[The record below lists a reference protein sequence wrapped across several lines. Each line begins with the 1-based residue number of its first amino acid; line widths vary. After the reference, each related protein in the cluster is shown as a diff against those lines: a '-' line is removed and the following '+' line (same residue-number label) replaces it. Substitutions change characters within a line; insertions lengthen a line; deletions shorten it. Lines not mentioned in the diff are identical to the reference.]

1 MLKIQSV
8 KTGLAFGASALAL
21 TLGGPVLAQE
31 APAEE
36 EVQSIADE
44 TTTTEEPATPIVVT
58 GSRIRRDEF
67 SSTSPISII
76 DPEIGEKQGQNSV
89 AELIQSSPIAAGSS
103 QVTSAISSAFV
114 TNGGSGTETVSLR
127 GLGAERTL
135 VLLNGRRAG
144 PAGTRGAVSA
154 FDLNVL
160 PSSIV
165 RQVEL
170 LKDGAS
176 SVYGSDAVAG
186 VVNVLTKKATD
197 GLELEGFVSIPGKS
211 GGEQYN
217 FSAAWGK
224 EFDNGHF
231 LIAGDY
237 YQRKELKRRD
247 RRYLE
252 CEEDYIFTES
262 GDRADLID
270 PRTGDYR
277 CTDLPWGHV
286 WLYDLT
292 YYYTASGQ
300 SNIPGSPGTFNAVL
314 FQYNYAGDNLQ
325 NYLQP
330 IPGKTDPL
338 HIGVPAGWYPVARTG
353 NANSFAVYNNY
364 SPIQAKET
372 FIPKNE
378 RFTIYLDSAIG
389 LGDVAEFYVEALH
402 NQRRTYRDG
411 FRQFWQFGAN
421 ETFGDPFAVGWT
433 GAALLSPTL
442 IADVGDSSQKVKYTR
457 AVGGLRGDVDKGF
470 FKDWSWDVYYQF
482 SRSDGRYTNEQILA
496 DSIATQDGRSGS
508 CVGTLTAVA
517 QRQCIDINWVDPEF
531 LRGNL
536 TQAQRDFLFGTET
549 GRTIYDQHN
558 IEASV
563 AGDLFELPAGPVGIA
578 LGATWRQDKIND
590 LPGGI
595 TYALSPG
602 GDPTNPDDYINN
614 AWGSTASGNTAGKS
628 ITKEA
633 FGEVSIPLIYNTPF
647 IQSFTLSGAARVTS
661 VKATRKSDG
670 FSAKDNANWT
680 YKLGFNWEVTD
691 WLRFRGTYGTSFRAP
706 ALFEQFLANQTSFL
720 NQRNVDPCINWG
732 TNLAQNLISQSFA
745 NNCAADGVP
754 AGHTGAG
761 IEATIITGGGIGV
774 LEAETSKAKTLSA
787 ILTPKFG
794 FLPDTTVKLAVDY
807 FDIEV
812 NGEIAQLGA
821 ANILAG
827 CYASDFFPNDPLCSL
842 FDRGQFD
849 TNGNLISAVNVD
861 FVRDSFINV
870 NSQRNKGFDVTAELR
885 HDFGK
890 LGTLRFL
897 AQMTW
902 QTRDDIALF
911 EGTTVSTNGELGEPK
926 WVGDFNLVW
935 SKDNVEIFYGLD
947 VVGGT
952 SNVSDFI
959 EDNGDTCL
967 NSATFG
973 RYCVDV
979 TTPAVFYHSASVSVD
994 VSSKFKLTAGV
1005 SNILDR
1011 KPPQV
1016 SGLSGGEVLV
1026 KGRSAFASQYDYVGR
1041 RFFLNFGAKF

>member
-1 MLKIQSV
+1 MKNQSV
-8 KTGLAFGASALAL
+8 KGRIALGVSAIAM
-21 TLGGPVLAQE
+21 TVVVPAYAQE
-31 APAEE
+31 APADD
-36 EVQSIADE
+36 EVQTIA
-44 TTTTEEPATPIVVT
+44 EEQSVASEAGQPIVVT

-67 SSTSPISII
+67 SSTSPISVI
-76 DPEIGEKQGQNSV
+76 DPEIGAKQGQNSV

-114 TNGGSGTETVSLR
+114 TNGGAGTETISLR

-154 FDLNVL
+154 FDLNVM

-165 RQVEL
+165 RQIEL

-186 VVNVLTKKATD
+186 VVNVLTKKSTA
-197 GLELEGFVSIPGKS
+197 GLEIEGFASVPGKG

-217 FSAAWGK
+217 ISAAWGK
-224 EFDNGHF
+224 EFDGGHF
-231 LIAGDY
+231 LVAADY
-237 YQRKELKRRD
+237 FQRKELKRRD
-247 RRYLE
+247 RKYLE
-252 CEEDYIFTES
+252 CEEDYIFTET
-262 GDRADLID
+262 GERADLTD

-292 YYYTASGQ
+292 YYYSADGS
-300 SNIPGSPGTFNAVL
+300 SNIPGSPGTFNSVL

-325 NYLQP
+325 NYLTGINP
-330 IPGKTDPL
+330 ATDPA

-353 NANSFAVYNNY
+353 DRNSFALYNNY

-378 RFTIYLDSAIG
+378 RFTVYLDSAIE
-389 LGDVAEFYVEALH
+389 LGDFAEFYVEALH
-402 NQRRTYRDG
+402 NQRRTRQDG
-411 FRQFWQFGAN
+411 FRQFWQFGVN

-433 GAALLSPTL
+433 GAAYLSPTL

-457 AVGGLRGDVDKGF
+457 AVAGLRGDADKGF

-496 DSIATQDGRSGS
+496 DSIATQDFRFGS
-508 CVGTLTAVA
+508 CVGTTTAIEGK
-517 QRQCIDINWVDPEF
+517 QCIDINWVDPEF

-536 TQAQRDFLFGTET
+536 TQAQRNFLFGTET

-563 AGDLFELPAGPVGIA
+563 AGDLFELPAGPVGVA
-578 LGATWRQDKIND
+578 LGMSYRQDKIND

-595 TYALSPG
+595 TYALTPG
-602 GDPTNPDDYINN
+602 GDPNNPDDYTNN

-633 FGEVSIPLIYNTPF
+633 FGEVSIPLIYNTPLM
-647 IQSFTLSGAARVTS
+647 QNFTLSAAARVTS
-661 VKATRKSDG
+661 VKATRKVDG

-680 YKLGFNWEVTD
+680 YKLGFNWEVND
-691 WLRFRGTYGTSFRAP
+691 WLRFRGTYGTSYRAP
-706 ALFEQFLANQTSFL
+706 ALFEQFLADQTSFL
-720 NQRNVDPCINWG
+720 NQRNVDPCIRWG
-732 TNLAQNLISQSFA
+732 QNLADGLISQQFA

-754 AGHTGAG
+754 AGHTGSG
-761 IEATIITGGGIGV
+761 IEATVITGGGIGV
-774 LEAETSKAKTLSA
+774 LEAETSKAKTISA

-794 FLPDTTVKLAVDY
+794 FLPDTTFKLAVDY

-821 ANILAG
+821 SNILAG
-827 CYASDFFPNDPLCSL
+827 CYASDFFPTDPLCSL
-842 FDRGQFD
+842 FERGQFD
-849 TNGNLISAVNVD
+849 TNGNVISAVNVG

-870 NSQRNKGFDVTAELR
+870 NSQRNKGVDVTAELR

-911 EGTTVSTNGELGEPK
+911 EGTTISTNGELGEPK

-935 SKDNVEIFYGLD
+935 SKGNVELFYGLD

-952 SNVSDFI
+952 SNEADFI
-959 EDNGDTCL
+959 EDNGSTCL

-979 TTPAVFYHSASVSVD
+979 TTPAVFYHSASASVD
-994 VSSKFKLTAGV
+994 VNDKFKITAGV
-1005 SNILDR
+1005 SNLLDR

-1016 SGLSGGEVLV
+1016 SGLSGGEVSV

-1041 RFFLNFGAKF
+1041 RFFINFGAKF

>member
-1 MLKIQSV
+1 MKIRSGQKWSF
-8 KTGLAFGASALAL
+8 AAGASVIALAV
-21 TLGGPVLAQE
+21 TAPVAAQD
-31 APAEE
+31 APASEEVQTIAEE
-36 EVQSIADE
+36 ESTTSE
-44 TTTTEEPATPIVVT
+44 TSNAIVVT

-76 DPEIGEKQGQNSV
+76 DPELGQKQGQNSV
-89 AELIQSSPIAAGSS
+89 AELIQASPIAAGSS

-114 TNGGSGTETVSLR
+114 TNGGAGTETISLR

-176 SVYGSDAVAG
+176 SIYGSDAVAG
-186 VVNVLTKKATD
+186 VVNVLTKKATG
-197 GLELEGFVSIPGKS
+197 GLELDGFASIPGKS

-217 FSAAWGK
+217 LSAAWGK
-224 EFDNGHF
+224 EFDWGHV
-231 LIAGDY
+231 LLAGDY

-252 CEEDYIFTES
+252 CREDYIFTES

-292 YYYTASGQ
+292 YYYTASGV
-300 SNIPGSPGTFNAVL
+300 SNIPGSPGNFNPVL

-325 NYLQP
+325 NFLSP
-330 IPGKTDPL
+330 INPATDPL
-338 HIGVPAGWYPVARTG
+338 HIGTPPNWFPVARAG
-353 NANSFAVYNNY
+353 NRNSFALYNTY

-378 RFTIYLDSAIG
+378 RFTVYLDSAVN
-389 LGDVAEFYVEALH
+389 LGDIAEFYVEGLY
-402 NQRRTYRDG
+402 NERRTFQDG

-433 GAALLSPTL
+433 GAALISPTL

-457 AVGGLRGDVDKGF
+457 AVAGLRGDFGDKFLKG
-470 FKDWSWDVYYQF
+470 WNWDVYYQF

-508 CVGTLTAVA
+508 CVGTVTAIEG
-517 QRQCIDINWVDPEF
+517 RPCIDINWVDPEF

-536 TQAQRDFLFGTET
+536 SQAERNFLFGTET
-549 GRTIYDQHN
+549 GRTIYEQN
-558 IEASV
+558 NVEASV
-563 AGDLFELPAGPVGIA
+563 AGDLFKLPAGPVGVA
-578 LGATWRQDKIND
+578 FGATWRKDSIND
-590 LPGGI
+590 LPGDI

-602 GDPTNPDDYINN
+602 GDPSNPADFVNN
-614 AWGSTASGNTAGKS
+614 AWSSTASGNTAGSS

-633 FGEVSIPLIYNTPF
+633 FGELSIPLIYNTPF
-647 IQSFTLSGAARVTS
+647 IQNFTLSAAGRVTNVTS
-661 VKATRKSDG
+661 TRRVDG
-670 FSAKDNANWT
+670 FSAKDNGNFT

-706 ALFEQFLANQTSFL
+706 ALFEQFLADQTSFS
-720 NQRNVDPCINWG
+720 NQRNVDPCISWG
-732 TNLAQNLISQSFA
+732 TNLANNLINQQFA
-745 NNCAADGVP
+745 DNCAADGVP
-754 AGHTGAG
+754 ANHTGTG

-774 LEAETSKAKTLSA
+774 LEAETSKAKTASV
-787 ILTPKFG
+787 ILTPKFS

-821 ANILAG
+821 GNILAG
-827 CYASDFFPNDPLCSL
+827 CYASDFFPTDPLCSL

-849 TNGNLISAVNVD
+849 TNGNLISANNVAS
-861 FVRDSFINV
+861 VRDSFINV
-870 NSQRNKGFDVTAELR
+870 NSQRNSGFRQAGNAPPIGADDLADAR
-885 HDFGK
+885 HY
-890 LGTLRFL
+890 R
-897 AQMTW
+897 AVRW
-902 QTRDDIALF
+902 
-911 EGTTVSTNGELGEPK
+911 
-926 WVGDFNLVW
+926 
-935 SKDNVEIFYGLD
+935 DN
-947 VVGGT
+947 
-952 SNVSDFI
+952 NV
-959 EDNGDTCL
+959 
-967 NSATFG
+967 
-973 RYCVDV
+973 
-979 TTPAVFYHSASVSVD
+979 H
-994 VSSKFKLTAGV
+994 
-1005 SNILDR
+1005 
-1011 KPPQV
+1011 QW
-1016 SGLSGGEVLV
+1016 
-1026 KGRSAFASQYDYVGR
+1026 
-1041 RFFLNFGAKF
+1041 